1 MRRIFETPI
10 KIAEAPNLMSYVQS
24 TINFLKGKKTLI
36 MSFSNRWAAPGKERE
51 KSKSELIGRKIAEK
65 LGANATFI
73 NAAELKIYGCEANIS
88 RADGN
93 NCGVPDARL
102 KDEGKNPSGNHRCWA
117 SINNKDDELWKI
129 SKPLLKS
136 ESVLFI
142 APVRWG
148 QACANYQR
156 VIERL
161 SWIENRRTTLEDR
174 NIVETINAGFICIG
188 HNWNAENVANTQK
201 KVLGFFG
208 FKTPS
213 ELTWSYQWTKD
224 QNDESAEGYQKEAKA
239 FEKSVKLTI
248 NNRDV
253 D

>member
-10 KIAEAPNLMSYVQS
+10 KIAEAPNLMSDVQS

-65 LGANATFI
+65 LGVDATFL

-102 KDEGKNPSGNHRCWA
+102 KDEEKNPSGNHRCWA

-136 ESVLFI
+136 EAVIFI

-161 SWIENRRTTLEDR
+161 SWIENRRTTLEGE
-174 NIVETINAGFICIG
+174 NIVKNIEAGFICVG
-188 HNWNAENVANTQK
+188 HNWNANTVALTQR
-201 KVLGFFG
+201 KVLEFFG

-213 ELTWSYQWTKD
+213 QLTWSYQWTKD
-224 QNDESAEGYQKEAKA
+224 QSDETAEGYKEDAKD
-239 FEKSVKLTI
+239 FKKYIQMTI
-248 NNRDV
+248 KRT
-253 D
+253 